1 MVTIVLGSQWGDE
14 GKGKITDLLSQT
26 AELCCRSAGGHNAG
40 HTIVHDD
47 ITYDFHILPSGL
59 ISPTCVNL
67 IGAGTVV
74 HLPSFFKELASLDGK
89 GLKNVRE
96 RVFISDRAQVCFD
109 LHAVVDGLEEAG
121 LGTRKV
127 GTTGK
132 GIGPC
137 YSDKAARRGVRV
149 GDILDEG
156 VLESKLR
163 SLEAGYRRRFGE
175 LDYNVE
181 EEIAKFKEYRSLLQ
195 PHVVDQLTLLKKFE
209 DKSASILVEGANAL
223 MLDIDY
229 GTYPFVTSSCT
240 GLGGAIQGMCLN
252 PTSIGSIVGVVKAYC
267 TRVGSGPFP
276 TEQLNEIGEKLQVAG
291 REFGVTTGRK
301 RRCGWLDM
309 VLLRYSARI
318 NHYTS
323 LNLTK
328 LDILDDFDEI
338 KVAVA
343 YKIDGKELESFPA
356 SSDALEKVEVVYE
369 TLPGWK
375 SKTMG
380 VSRWDDLPANAQKYV
395 EYIERSLGGI
405 PIKWIGTGPAR
416 AHMID
421 RCMVYL

>member
-14 GKGKITDLLSQT
+14 GKGKITDLLSQK

-59 ISPTCVNL
+59 VSPTCVNL

-74 HLPSFFKELASLDGK
+74 HVPSFFKELASLDGK
-89 GLKNVRE
+89 GLKDVRD

-137 YSDKAARRGVRV
+137 YSDKAARRGVRI
-149 GDILDEG
+149 GDIMDEG

-163 SLEAGYRRRFGE
+163 SLEAGYRRRFSE

-181 EEIAKFKEYRSLLQ
+181 EEIARFKEYRNLLK
-195 PHVVDQLTLLKKFE
+195 PHIVDQLTLVKKFE

-240 GLGGAIQGMCLN
+240 GLGGAVQGVCLN
-252 PTSIGSIVGVVKAYC
+252 PTSIKSIVGVVKAYC

-276 TEQLNEIGEKLQVAG
+276 TEQLNEVGEKLQVAG

-318 NHYTS
+318 NHYTA

-343 YKIDGKELESFPA
+343 YKLDGKELESFPA
-356 SSDALEKVEVVYE
+356 SSDALEKVEIVYE

-375 SKTMG
+375 STTMG
-380 VSRWDDLPANAQKYV
+380 VSKWEDLPVNAQKYV
-395 EYIERSLGGI
+395 EYIEHSLGGV

-416 AHMID
+416 SHMID
-421 RCMVYL
+421 RN

>member
-14 GKGKITDLLSQT
+14 GKGKITDLLSQN

-59 ISPTCVNL
+59 VSPTCVNL

-89 GLKNVRE
+89 GLNNTRE
-96 RVFISDRAQVCFD
+96 RVFISDRAQICFD

-121 LGTRKV
+121 LGKRKV

-137 YSDKAARRGVRV
+137 YSDKAARRGVRI

-163 SLEAGYRRRFGE
+163 SLEAGYRRRFGD

-181 EEIAKFKEYRSLLQ
+181 DEIARFKEYRNLLK
-195 PHVVDQLTLLKKFE
+195 PHIVDQLSLIKKFE

-229 GTYPFVTSSCT
+229 GTYPYVTSSCT
-240 GLGGAIQGMCLN
+240 GLGGAIQGVCLN
-252 PTSIGSIVGVVKAYC
+252 PTAIKSIVGVVKAYC

-276 TEQLNEIGEKLQVAG
+276 TEQLNEIGERLQVAG

-309 VLLRYSARI
+309 VLLKYSTRI
-318 NHYTS
+318 NHYTA

-343 YKIDGKELESFPA
+343 YKLDGKELESFPA
-356 SSDALEKVEVVYE
+356 SAEALENVEMVYE

-375 SKTMG
+375 STTMG
-380 VSRWDDLPANAQKYV
+380 ISKWEDLPTNAQKYV
-395 EYIERSLGGI
+395 EYIERSIGGV

-416 AHMID
+416 SHMID
-421 RCMVYL
+421 RN